1 MVKRV
6 ALQQQK
12 LTMNLV
18 WQLESIMFNR
28 KRTNVPIDNS
38 QHSSQKFIK
47 CFRLAGM
54 KKSDN
59 IWSEVIISPSSNIF
73 SSCQPKWYWQFLSDR
88 MLPISSFSY
97 FMCSIRTSFR
107 KNTFLCFFFFQV
119 VGWLT
124 YLKEKGDKNLKMAFM
139 VRNFKCLRSVRLWS
153 WHWKLTLEDQILAL
167 FDISA
172 LLTTDS

>member
-1 MVKRV
+1 
-6 ALQQQK
+6 
-12 LTMNLV
+12 
-18 WQLESIMFNR
+18 
-28 KRTNVPIDNS
+28 
-38 QHSSQKFIK
+38 
-47 CFRLAGM
+47 
-54 KKSDN
+54 
-59 IWSEVIISPSSNIF
+59 
-73 SSCQPKWYWQFLSDR
+73 

-172 LLTTDS
+172 LLTTNIYSYSNLRTFTVLPKGSTYYKVCNSKTNSNAISVMVHSLARSRCWYVRRTVGNGGLIPPPPPRFWQIS

>member
-1 MVKRV
+1 MKRV

-38 QHSSQKFIK
+38 QHSSQKFIN

-54 KKSDN
+54 KKSGN
-59 IWSEVIISPSSNIF
+59 IWSEVIISPASNIF

-97 FMCSIRTSFR
+97 FICSIHSYFFSG
-107 KNTFLCFFFFQV
+107 KPFYLSFFFLSE
-119 VGWLT
+119 GGLIDLPKRKRIKIW
-124 YLKEKGDKNLKMAFM
+124 KWH
-139 VRNFKCLRSVRLWS
+139 LW
-153 WHWKLTLEDQILAL
+153 
-167 FDISA
+167 
-172 LLTTDS
+172 

>member
-1 MVKRV
+1 
-6 ALQQQK
+6 
-12 LTMNLV
+12 
-18 WQLESIMFNR
+18 
-28 KRTNVPIDNS
+28 
-38 QHSSQKFIK
+38 
-47 CFRLAGM
+47 
-54 KKSDN
+54 
-59 IWSEVIISPSSNIF
+59 
-73 SSCQPKWYWQFLSDR
+73 

-172 LLTTDS
+172 LLTTNIYSYSNLRTFTVLPKGSMYVQCKAVCTLYILLYCYKVCNSKTNSNAISVMVHSLARSRCWYVRRTVGNGGLIPPPPRFWQIS